1 MSDKPRT
8 SSLAA
13 LPAPTDSKAA
23 SKPPTAS
30 TPSEAAL
37 LEKLMSKLETAI
49 EQKVAERLSVEAIK
63 SLLPPPAIASAAAD
77 KDSKETPPGQGALSS
92 LMAAS
97 GYRATPSR
105 KTSAVALA
113 EPAEDVASYEEE
125 EPSQSSRGVDLAKPV
140 ASMLWTEEIVPFGSA
155 ISFVRMSQ
163 WNDKRNKHEA
173 EALAWSLDAFA
184 GEGLPTKSVSFEVQ
198 VRRLLGVKL
207 ADEHRDWALAEA
219 LAWKSGHGVQN
230 RSLLRSLLKD
240 RKSFVDLAKGPAT
253 KTRGSYKSAVA
264 PSRGGGGRSG
274 RGGRGRFHSSQQLNA
289 TQKPSS
295 GSSDAA
301 AR

>member
-1 MSDKPRT
+1 
-8 SSLAA
+8 
-13 LPAPTDSKAA
+13 
-23 SKPPTAS
+23 
-30 TPSEAAL
+30 
-37 LEKLMSKLETAI
+37 MSKLETAI

-63 SLLPPPAIASAAAD
+63 SLLPPPAIASAAAG
-77 KDSKETPPGQGALSS
+77 KDSKDTPPGQGALSS

-97 GYRATPSR
+97 GYRGTPSR
-105 KTSAVALA
+105 KASAAAPA
-113 EPAEDVASYEEE
+113 EPAEDAASYEEE

-240 RKSFVDLAKGPAT
+240 RKNFVDLAKSPAT

-264 PSRGGGGRSG
+264 PSRGGGGGRGG
-274 RGGRGRFHSSQQLNA
+274 RGGRGRFNKPQQSNT

-295 GSSDAA
+295 ASSDAA